1 MSGENIH
8 NGHRQRMRE
17 RIKKYGAESLEDH
30 ELLEVLLYYCIP
42 RKNTNP
48 IAHGLLKE
56 FGNFYE
62 LFTADYLDI
71 SDKGE
76 ISENAA
82 LFITLTTEVAK
93 RLNSKR
99 VEKGEHLN
107 TADKA
112 GKFGIDKLKFEKV
125 EVFCLLC
132 LDAANRLISLN
143 EINRGT
149 AAAVDIKTRKLVEL
163 AVRYKAVKVIL
174 MHNHPGGN
182 VLPSPEDVFLTN
194 EAKRLLKSVEIEVVD
209 HIIVNEDSYFS
220 FLEHK
225 MI

>member
-1 MSGENIH
+1 M
-8 NGHRQRMRE
+8 
-17 RIKKYGAESLEDH
+17 
-30 ELLEVLLYYCIP
+30 
-42 RKNTNP
+42 
-48 IAHGLLKE
+48 
-56 FGNFYE
+56 
-62 LFTADYLDI
+62 
-71 SDKGE
+71 
-76 ISENAA
+76 
-82 LFITLTTEVAK
+82 
-93 RLNSKR
+93 
-99 VEKGEHLN
+99 
-107 TADKA
+107 
-112 GKFGIDKLKFEKV
+112 
-125 EVFCLLC
+125 LC

>member
-8 NGHRQRMRE
+8 SGHRQRMRE

-48 IAHGLLKE
+48 IAHSLLKE

-71 SDKGE
+71 ADKGE

-82 LFITLTTEVAK
+82 LFLTLTTEVAK

-99 VEKGEHLN
+99 IEKGDQLN
-107 TADKA
+107 TAKKA
-112 GKFGIDKLKFEKV
+112 GAYCIDRLKFEKV

-132 LDAANRLISLN
+132 LDTANRLINIS

-149 AAAVDIKTRKLVEL
+149 ASGVDIKTRKLVEI

-174 MHNHPGGN
+174 LHNHPGGN
-182 VLPSPEDVFLTN
+182 VFPSPEDVLLTN

-209 HIIVNEDSYFS
+209 HIVVNEDSYFS

>member
-1 MSGENIH
+1 MSADNIH

-17 RIKKYGAESLEDH
+17 RIKKYGADSLEDH

-48 IAHGLLKE
+48 VAHKLLKE
-56 FGNFYE
+56 FGSLYE
-62 LFTADYLDI
+62 LFSADYLDI
-71 SDKGE
+71 ADKGE

-82 LFITLTTEVAK
+82 LFLTLTAEMAK
-93 RLNSKR
+93 KLNSKR
-99 VEKGEHLN
+99 LEKGEQLN
-107 TADKA
+107 TSKKA
-112 GKFGIDKLKFEKV
+112 GAFCIDKLKFERV

-132 LDAANRLISLN
+132 LDAANRLINIS
-143 EINRGT
+143 EVNRGT
-149 AAAVDIKTRKLVEL
+149 ATGVEIKARKLVEL

-174 MHNHPGGN
+174 LHNHPGGN

-194 EAKRLLKSVEIEVVD
+194 EAKRLLESVEIEVVD
-209 HIIVNEDSYFS
+209 HIVVNEDSYFS
-220 FLEHK
+220 FSERK